1 MAEIKSTL
9 DIIMEKTKNLTM
21 TEEEKE
27 ELHRTE
33 LAEKAKGWVQ
43 KYMANLIKQEKL
55 KSELKKEG
63 KDKYSELQEI
73 LKNELL
79 ERLEPDGDNVK
90 IFQLIKGILDI
101 KKDPFVKIINEF
113 QKEVASEKSKSLE
126 NMKKLLMKR
135 RVFGSAVIP
144 NPALDESWGTHYQEL
159 EVHCKKRLKSVTDI

>member
-9 DIIMEKTKNLTM
+9 DIIMEKTKKLTM

-27 ELHRTE
+27 ELRRTE

-43 KYMANLIKQEKL
+43 KYMDNLIKQEKL
-55 KSELKKEG
+55 KSELNKEG

-79 ERLEPDGDNVK
+79 ERLQPDGDNVK

-101 KKDPFVKIINEF
+101 KKDPFVKIISEF
-113 QKEVASEKSKSLE
+113 QKEAARERSKRLE
-126 NMKKLLMKR
+126 YMKKHLTKKSF
-135 RVFGSAVIP
+135 FGSAVIP
-144 NPALDESWGTHYQEL
+144 NLGHDTEWNAYYQKIKDDFKK
-159 EVHCKKRLKSVTDI
+159 EVMNL

>member
-9 DIIMEKTKNLTM
+9 DIIMEKTNNLTM

-27 ELHRTE
+27 ELRRTE

-43 KYMANLIKQEKL
+43 KYMDNLIKQEKL

-63 KDKYSELQEI
+63 KDKYSELQKI

-79 ERLEPDGDNVK
+79 ERLQPDGDNVK

-113 QKEVASEKSKSLE
+113 QKEVASEKSNRLE
-126 NMKKLLMKR
+126 NRKKLLTKR
-135 RVFGSAVIP
+135 RFFGSAVIP
-144 NPALDESWGTHYQEL
+144 NLALDESWGIHYKKL
-159 EVHCKKRLKSVTDI
+159 EVNCKKRLISVTDN

>member
-43 KYMANLIKQEKL
+43 KYMDNLIKQEKL

-79 ERLEPDGDNVK
+79 ERLQPDGDNVR
-90 IFQLIKGILDI
+90 IFQLIISG
-101 KKDPFVKIINEF
+101 
-113 QKEVASEKSKSLE
+113 
-126 NMKKLLMKR
+126 
-135 RVFGSAVIP
+135 
-144 NPALDESWGTHYQEL
+144 EL
-159 EVHCKKRLKSVTDI
+159 FIY

>member
-27 ELHRTE
+27 ELRRTE

-43 KYMANLIKQEKL
+43 KYMDNLINQEKL

-63 KDKYSELQEI
+63 KDKYSELREI
-73 LKNELL
+73 LKKELL
-79 ERLEPDGDNVK
+79 ERLQPDDDNVK
-90 IFQLIKGILDI
+90 IFQLIKEILNI
-101 KKDPFVKIINEF
+101 KKDPFVKIVNEF
-113 QKEVASEKSKSLE
+113 QKKVARERLKRLE
-126 NMKKLLMKR
+126 NMKKLLTKR

-144 NPALDESWGTHYQEL
+144 NVALDKSWGNHYKNL
-159 EVHCKKRLKSVTDI
+159 EGEYKKRLKSVTDN